1 MPTQYQKVKTNLML
15 ILVVLALTGCSTSAS
30 TDKTVTTI
38 GYGTVTE
45 ITQTPMLE
53 ESGSISPRQ
62 VATIVWTTQGTIGEV
77 LVSVGQEVRANDILM
92 TLDQAS
98 LPENTKLA
106 QLKLAQMTSPSA
118 IAEAEQAILDAQ
130 SSLTTAQ
137 NARTNLDYKD

>member
-1 MPTQYQKVKTNLML
+1 ML
-15 ILVVLALTGCSTSAS
+15 ILIVLALAGCSTSAS

-45 ITQTPMLE
+45 ITQTPCLKNRVP
-53 ESGSISPRQ
+53 SVPGSIGYNRLDH
-62 VATIVWTTQGTIGEV
+62 QGTIGEV

-106 QLKLAQMTSPSA
+106 QLRML
-118 IAEAEQAILDAQ
+118 
-130 SSLTTAQ
+130 
-137 NARTNLDYKD
+137 R